1 MITTSGDLL
10 STIVD
15 DVLDHSRLEAGEIS
29 LDVRPDVDLQLTL
42 DSVTTAIQMK
52 ADQAGRGLW
61 VRSYIGANVPQFW
74 ETDRQ
79 RLSQILYNLMGNAV
93 KFSRDDG
100 YIDLMVDIGA
110 PELGGEAPKCLR
122 FRVKDYGKGIADR
135 DFAKIFEP
143 FQQVNDESGDVYG
156 GTGLGLPITAKLVE
170 KLNGR
175 IAVKSE
181 VGKWSEFTV
190 EFPFKG
196 QEVTPAALEYQRARL
211 DHTTILVVV
220 ARPTTDCPVGQWLS
234 EQHIPVKLM
243 LSCSELEETVAQ
255 LEAQDS
261 QGQPPRYYITLMQ
274 DEAFDATL
282 YGSFAEKHK
291 SLLLTFGYKGVEM
304 AAAHVQV
311 PCRVFPSIFMP
322 ILGDLVD
329 RLKTGKT
336 NRIETG
342 VSSSILIVRG
352 QSEVVPIKSVPSS
365 KSNDYSNLR
374 ILIAEVSYQ
383 KELSVERVSCAT
395 RVCKISHLLVIF
407 LFVCLQGQQ
416 SQPEGSNENSESSQS
431 SQH

>member
-61 VRSYIGANVPQFW
+61 VRSYIGVNVPQFW

-100 YIDLMVDIGA
+100 YIDLMVDICA
-110 PELGGEAPKCLR
+110 PELLGGEAPKCLR

-181 VGKWSEFTV
+181 VEKWTEFTV
-190 EFPFKG
+190 EFPFHG
-196 QEVTPAALEYQRARL
+196 QEVTCAELECQRARL
-211 DHTTILVVV
+211 DHTTVLVVV

-261 QGQPPRYYITLMQ
+261 PGQPRYYITLMQ
-274 DEAFDATL
+274 DEAFDVTL

-304 AAAHVQV
+304 AAAHIQV

-329 RLKTGKT
+329 RLKTGKI

-352 QSEVVPIKSVPSS
+352 QPEVVPTRTVPIS
-365 KSNDYSNLR
+365 KKNDYSSLR

-383 KELSVERVSCAT
+383 KDFSVGRVSL
-395 RVCKISHLLVIF
+395 RYKF
-407 LFVCLQGQQ
+407 LIY
-416 SQPEGSNENSESSQS
+416 S
-431 SQH
+431 